1 MKNVHKLAIALLLAF
16 AGCSAPDVSPRGAT
30 RPVYKLLGEQ
40 RCVKCGSVFEVY
52 GREQDEFEPTIN
64 GCPNC
69 PMSEEELKQLIEQ
82 MESE

>member
-1 MKNVHKLAIALLLAF
+1 MSKFNKLAITLLLAF

-30 RPVYKLLGEQ
+30 RPAYKLLGEQ

-64 GCPNC
+64 GYPNC
-69 PMSEEELKQLIEQ
+69 PISEEELKQLIEQ
-82 MESE
+82 MENE